1 MIQLHV
7 LHQQNVI
14 LKSTEQRSFIPV
26 EPAHPTCLLA
36 ELLTCSLVL
45 VQHQGVF
52 DSCPWTRLLAASYEV
67 IILAH
72 VQQGSV
78 NNLKHLNMCR
88 HITLNL

>member
-14 LKSTEQRSFIPV
+14 LKSTEQTSFIPV
-26 EPAHPTCLLA
+26 ELAHLTCLLA

-45 VQHQGVF
+45 GQHQGAF
-52 DSCPWTRLLAASYEV
+52 DSCPWTHLLAASYEV
-67 IILAH
+67 IILAYG
-72 VQQGSV
+72 QQGSV
-78 NNLKHLNMCR
+78 NNLKHLNICR